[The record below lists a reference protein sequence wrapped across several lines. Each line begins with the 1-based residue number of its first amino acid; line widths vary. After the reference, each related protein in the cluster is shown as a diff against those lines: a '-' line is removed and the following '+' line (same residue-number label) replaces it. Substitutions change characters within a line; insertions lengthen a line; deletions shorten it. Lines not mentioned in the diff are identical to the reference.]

1 MHISVSF
8 GTSAK
13 ILGGEKFQT
22 LGLGG
27 QLSSDLRDFGLP
39 NVLVRVRMGTQK
51 PELQVVQVE
60 DLQPTQVYVTG
71 PVTYPNLDLSKRGS
85 YPNPNQGN
93 AQCT

>member
-8 GTSAK
+8 GTSAE
-13 ILGGEKFQT
+13 IPGGEKFQT
-22 LGLGG
+22 LGG
-27 QLSSDLRDFGLP
+27 QPSSDLRDFGLP

-51 PELQVVQVE
+51 PELQVE
-60 DLQPTQVYVTG
+60 DLHPTQVYVTG